1 MSEGYKVVYSPQAME
16 DMKDIYA
23 YIAWELHEPD
33 IATAQVNRI
42 REEVRSLD
50 FMPLRYSLVDWEP
63 WRSKGVHKV
72 SVNNFVV
79 FYTADAETMVV
90 TILRIIYGG
99 RDIARLANEDI
110 PQ

>member
-79 FYTADAETMVV
+79 FYTANAETMVV

>member
-79 FYTADAETMVV
+79 FYTADADDMIV

>member
-79 FYTADAETMVV
+79 FYTANANVMVV

>member
-16 DMKDIYA
+16 DMKDIYS
-23 YIAWELHEPD
+23 YIAWELHEPG

-79 FYTADAETMVV
+79 FYTADADDMIV

>member
-63 WRSKGVHKV
+63 WRSKGVRKV

-79 FYTADAETMVV
+79 FYTADSDDMIV